1 MERAVVGV
9 ESPAEGRNPAT
20 LDIDTLDIDTLD
32 IDTLDIDTLDIDTL
46 DTSASCAA
54 CTPRTRRCRPR
65 CRRWLAFGPGRCYP
79 VWAAAFAQPRLAVI
93 IRAVFACISVD

>member
-9 ESPAEGRNPAT
+9 ESPAEGRNPA
-20 LDIDTLDIDTLD
+20 
-32 IDTLDIDTLDIDTL
+32 TLDIDTLDIDTL